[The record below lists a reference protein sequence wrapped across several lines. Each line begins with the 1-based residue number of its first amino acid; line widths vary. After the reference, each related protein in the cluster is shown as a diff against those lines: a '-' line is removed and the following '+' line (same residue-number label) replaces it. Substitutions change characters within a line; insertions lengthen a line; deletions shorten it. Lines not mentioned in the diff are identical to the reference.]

1 MASKDA
7 NKSSGGPS
15 GSSRNPPAAPRGTPS
30 VRLPPLE
37 ERLRRVAEEIA
48 EPASMRER
56 VLQAIGQPIH
66 GPDDPR
72 LMRYVD
78 RLLAAIGE
86 PIHGPDA
93 PVTRRSA
100 GEDERGDA
108 RSRSPRDRA
117 ARGLSITRVIIKTTP
132 PGRDHHEHPLLRAQ

>member
-7 NKSSGGPS
+7 KKSSGGPS
-15 GSSRNPPAAPRGTPS
+15 GSARNPPAAPRSTPS

-78 RLLAAIGE
+78 RLLAAVPCDAIG
-86 PIHGPDA
+86 
-93 PVTRRSA
+93 RSVA
-100 GEDERGDA
+100 RSWGGDRGDA

-117 ARGLSITRVIIKTTP
+117 TTPRGSSITRVIIRTSPQGETTTNI
-132 PGRDHHEHPLLRAQ
+132 HY